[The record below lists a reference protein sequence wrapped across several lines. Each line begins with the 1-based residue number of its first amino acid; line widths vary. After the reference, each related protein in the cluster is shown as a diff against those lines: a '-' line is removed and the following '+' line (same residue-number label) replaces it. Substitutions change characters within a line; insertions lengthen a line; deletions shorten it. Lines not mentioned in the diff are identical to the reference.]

1 MRFGLLKGLMMAKG
15 KETGLQL
22 VYTLFCDDVRL
33 EVGTKLSLMGVFH
46 QILVQHFPVTLMKF
60 AVVTQ
65 WRGEGRHLSEVRI
78 LSEDRQQPVVLAEPS
93 PFEIVSGGV
102 ANNISFF
109 FNVEFPTPGHYRVQT
124 LIDSHLADEQEL
136 SLVLVDPHGMPT
148 PDATSEAV
156 N

>member
-1 MRFGLLKGLMMAKG
+1 MEMTTRGGSD
-15 KETGLQL
+15 GLQL

-33 EVGTKLSLMGVFH
+33 EVGNKLSLMGVFH
-46 QILVQHFPVTLMKF
+46 QVAVQQFPVTLLKF

-65 WRGEGRHLSEVRI
+65 WRGEGSHLSEVRI
-78 LSEDRQQPVVLAEPS
+78 LSPDRRRPVVLAEPS
-93 PFEIVSGGV
+93 PFEVTPGGV

-109 FNVEFPTPGHYRVQT
+109 FNVEFPAPGRYRVQT
-124 LIDSHLADEQEL
+124 LVDSTLADEQEL
-136 SLVLVDPHGMPT
+136 TFIHVDSTGAPA

>member
-1 MRFGLLKGLMMAKG
+1 MSSEARPQEL
-15 KETGLQL
+15 EL

-33 EVGTKLSLMGVFH
+33 EVGNKLSLMGVFH
-46 QILVQHFPVTLMKF
+46 QIAVQQFPVSVMKF
-60 AVVTQ
+60 AVVSQ

-78 LSEDRQQPVVLAEPS
+78 LSEDRQRPVMIADPS
-93 PFEIVSGGV
+93 PFEVAPGGV

-109 FNVEFPTPGHYRVQT
+109 FNVDFPTPGVYRVQT
-124 LIDSHLADEQEL
+124 LIDSTLADEQNL
-136 SLVLVDPHGMPT
+136 TLLLADAAAGPQ

>member
-1 MRFGLLKGLMMAKG
+1 MAKG
-15 KETGLQL
+15 NEGGLRL
-22 VYTLFCDDVRL
+22 AYTVFCDDVRL
-33 EVGTKLSLMGVFH
+33 EVGNKLSLMGVFH
-46 QILVQHFPVTLMKF
+46 QILVQHFPVTVMKF

-78 LSEDRQQPVVLAEPS
+78 LSGDRQQAVVLAEPS
-93 PFEIVSGGV
+93 PFEVAAGGV

-109 FNVEFPTPGHYRVQT
+109 FNVEFPAPGRYRVQT
-124 LIDSHLADEQEL
+124 LIDSTLADEQEL
-136 SLVLVDPHGMPT
+136 TLLHVGPNGLPA

>member
-1 MRFGLLKGLMMAKG
+1 MAKG
-15 KETGLQL
+15 NGTGLRL
-22 VYTLFCDDVRL
+22 AYTIFCDDVRL
-33 EVGTKLSLMGVFH
+33 EVGNKLSLMGVFH
-46 QILVQHFPVTLMKF
+46 QIAVQHFPVTVMKF

-78 LSEDRQQPVVLAEPS
+78 LTEDGQQAVVLAEPS
-93 PFEIVSGGV
+93 PFEVAAGGV

-109 FNVEFPTPGHYRVQT
+109 FNVEFPAPGRYRVQT
-124 LIDSHLADEQEL
+124 LIDSSLADEHEL
-136 SLVLVDPHGMPT
+136 TLLLVGPGGLPA